1 MRRTMPVGIIGHYR
15 CGEHNMGEHHPENG
29 NRLTAISDQLIR
41 SGLDYVVRQFDSKPI
56 DKSLLALAHTQKYID
71 FVFDNAPTE
80 AKGEDKGEA
89 GENFT
94 VGEDAVMNSKTL
106 ISILYS
112 AGAAVDAVDLVM
124 DGTLGSAFCAT
135 RPPGHHAEHD
145 KGMGFCFF
153 NNVAIAA
160 AYAKQKYGL
169 KRVAIVDFDVH
180 HGNGTED
187 IIKNVF
193 KASPKDDKGY
203 LFCSSYQYPLYPFDI
218 EESDTP
224 PIINTPL
231 AATTKGKEFREKLSA
246 HWLPALHKFKPE
258 LIIISAGF
266 DAHIEDDMSQ
276 VSLTEADYRWITDEL
291 KVIANEYSGG
301 KIVSVL
307 EGGYA
312 PSALGRSVVAHING
326 LIGN

>member
-1 MRRTMPVGIIGHYR
+1 MTVGILGHYR
-15 CGEHNMGEHHPENG
+15 CGEHDMGNHHPENG
-29 NRLTAISDQLIR
+29 KRLTAISDQLIR
-41 SGLDYVVRQFDSKPI
+41 SGLDYVVRQFDSNPI
-56 DKSLLALAHTQKYID
+56 DKSLIALAHTQEHID
-71 FVFDNAPTE
+71 FVFDNAPSE
-80 AKGEDKGEA
+80 GE
-89 GENFT
+89 ENFT
-94 VGEDAVMNSKTL
+94 AGEDAVMNEKTL
-106 ISILYS
+106 TSILYS

-124 DGTLGSAFCAT
+124 NNTLKSAFCST
-135 RPPGHHAEHD
+135 RPPGHHAERN
-145 KGMGFCFF
+145 KSMGFCFF

-160 AYAKQKYGL
+160 AYAKKKHGL

-187 IIKNVF
+187 IIKNHF
-193 KASPKDDKGY
+193 MATPEDDKGY
-203 LFCSSYQYPLYPFDI
+203 LFCSSYQYPLYPFEI

-231 AATTKGKEFREKLSA
+231 TATTKGEQFREKLTA
-246 HWLPALHKFKPE
+246 HWLPALHNFKPE

-266 DAHIEDDMSQ
+266 DAHIEDEMSQ

-291 KVIANEYSGG
+291 KSIATEYGEG
-301 KIVSVL
+301 RIVSVL

>member
-1 MRRTMPVGIIGHYR
+1 MTVGIIGHYR
-15 CGEHNMGEHHPENG
+15 CGEHDMGDHHPENG
-29 NRLTAISDQLIR
+29 KRLTAISDQLIR

-56 DKSLLALAHTQKYID
+56 DKSLLTLAHTQKHID
-71 FVFDNAPTE
+71 FIFDNAPNV
-80 AKGEDKGEA
+80 GD
-89 GENFT
+89 ENFT
-94 VGEDAVMNSKTL
+94 AGEDAIMNEKTL
-106 ISILYS
+106 TSILYS

-124 DGTLGSAFCAT
+124 NKTLTSAFCTT
-135 RPPGHHAEHD
+135 RPPGHHATRD
-145 KGMGFCFF
+145 KSMGFCFF
-153 NNVAIAA
+153 NNIAIAA

-187 IIKNVF
+187 IIKNHF
-193 KASPKDDKGY
+193 KATPEDDKGY

-231 AATTKGKEFREKLSA
+231 AATTKSEKFREKLTE
-246 HWLPALHKFKPE
+246 HWLPALHRFKPE
-258 LIIISAGF
+258 LILISAGF

-276 VSLTEADYRWITDEL
+276 VSLTDADFRWITDEI
-291 KVIANEYSGG
+291 KKIANEYSEGR
-301 KIVSVL
+301 IVSVL

-312 PSALGRSVVAHING
+312 PSALGRSVIAHING
-326 LIGN
+326 FIGN